1 MNLIQTILQELAAN
15 AKPSDSLTQNSVPET
30 SLSTLVYLLSAF
42 TFGALSALAALL
54 GDASRVLT
62 GRVIF
67 AYIIS
72 GGLASVGLI
81 LLLIEKYGFSYFLV
95 GVAVFAGYKAFD
107 ILAVISLT
115 ITKIAKKLYGTDFK
129 ND

>member
-1 MNLIQTILQELAAN
+1 MNLIQTILTELAAN
-15 AKPSDSLTQNSVPET
+15 TKPPETVSQNGVPET
-30 SLSTLVYLLSAF
+30 SMATLMYLLSAF
-42 TFGALSALAALL
+42 TFGSLSALAALL
-54 GDASRVLT
+54 GDASRILT

-72 GGLASVGLI
+72 GGLASMGLI

-115 ITKIAKKLYGTDFK
+115 ITKIAKKLYGPDLK